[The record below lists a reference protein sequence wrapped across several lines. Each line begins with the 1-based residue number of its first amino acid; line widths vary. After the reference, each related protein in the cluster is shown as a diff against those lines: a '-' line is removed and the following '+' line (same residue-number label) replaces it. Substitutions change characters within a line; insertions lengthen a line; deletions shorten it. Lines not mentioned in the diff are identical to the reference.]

1 MPTMINSNKTT
12 LKYIT
17 VKVMKTRGK
26 KNLKSREGKT
36 DFMGRR
42 PRKGVK
48 ADFPCKA
55 EQARGPCSKAQSC

>member
-17 VKVMKTRGK
+17 VKLMKTRGK

-48 ADFPCKA
+48 ADFP
-55 EQARGPCSKAQSC
+55 